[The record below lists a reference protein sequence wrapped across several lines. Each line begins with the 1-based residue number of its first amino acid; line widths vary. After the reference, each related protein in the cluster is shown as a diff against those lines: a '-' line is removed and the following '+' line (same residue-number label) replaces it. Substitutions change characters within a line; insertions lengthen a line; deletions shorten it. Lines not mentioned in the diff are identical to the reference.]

1 MKENDLDRHLLN
13 SGAQKSDG
21 KRFSFL
27 SDITG
32 SLSKILQKVNAIMH
46 DIDNSKPYK
55 IDYSHVD
62 EEYIAHGIG
71 DIDEFCSCYTFGC
84 SLIQGFVNDK
94 AAKQAHYEEVREYLW
109 RKKRKGLIG

>member
-1 MKENDLDRHLLN
+1 MKDNDLDRHLLN

-21 KRFSFL
+21 KRFNFL
-27 SDITG
+27 SGITS
-32 SLSKILQKVNAIMH
+32 SLSKMLQKVNGIMH

-71 DIDEFCSCYTFGC
+71 DIDEFCSGYTFGC
-84 SLIQGFVNDK
+84 SLLQGFVNDK

-109 RKKRKGLIG
+109 RKKRKGLIS